1 MLRVVTTA
9 RWAIPG
15 TDRVYA
21 DTKRKNAVYNSTNAI
36 CRDQANEG
44 ILSHIGSGCSNAIII
59 LPVS

>member
-21 DTKRKNAVYNSTNAI
+21 DKEEKRRLHSTTAL

-44 ILSHIGSGCSNAIII
+44 ILSHIGSECSNAIII